1 MKVIEALDEL
11 PVLETLHERLLS
23 SILKTEV
30 KRYFEEE
37 SEEGKA
43 LRALVDKYCKA

>member
-1 MKVIEALDEL
+1 MGGDIPKNV
-11 PVLETLHERLLS
+11 HERLLS

-43 LRALVDKYCKA
+43 MLAVVEKYCIS